1 MAMVPDVKVKV
12 TADTTGLDKALGGAQ
27 SNLARFA
34 KIGAAGA
41 AAVGAG
47 LFALTKRAMDNADAM
62 AKQARSLG
70 LANREYQRLSLVAK
84 EAGVEMGQLGTM
96 LQTMQ
101 RGIAG
106 NVDAFGALG
115 VSIADIRGQS
125 PEAQFAAIAE
135 ALDRVQDPA
144 QKTALAMQVFGRS
157 GRDAI
162 NMLTDYRAK
171 AADAAAFQERFGI
184 AIGELATGNI
194 ERANDAVGR
203 LGQVMDGLGNRL
215 ATAVAP
221 AVERTANAIVSM
233 AEALLGAKIRA
244 DEFFGSIELAKA
256 VLGEDLVNKMLGA
269 PDKVR
274 ENAAAIESVVG
285 AVEDIAGALFRQTI
299 PAMETFSDI
308 LRATGDT
315 ANANIFDA
323 MISELTLAGEKFV
336 EGKITAEEF
345 DAIIAQAQ
353 ERADALAGSLRGV
366 NGVGFDAVISG
377 LSNLGEAIRQRAA
390 EAAALG
396 AAFGMDVP
404 TELAPEGFGDV
415 PVWTRDDTVT
425 KTRAR
430 AAPATDA
437 LGGNTSNRGGGA
449 RNPLQQRLEAL
460 MEALST
466 EREILAEWYTE
477 SQATLQAAL
486 DARLL
491 TETEYMDARERL
503 EQEHQDRLA
512 QIRELANQ
520 GALSS
525 VLSAGEE
532 ILGALGA
539 TNKKALRVAKV
550 FGAAQARI
558 SAYQGA
564 AEALKLPFPKNL
576 AAAATVLA
584 KGIGFVQAIKG
595 VNEGGTTSGGRGGG
609 AATGGAAASPTQ
621 TLNFTV
627 QNDPF
632 GFGANIVRQI
642 ATQLNESARNGS
654 TIRATVRA

>member
-12 TADTTGLDKALGGAQ
+12 TADTTGLDRALGGAQ

-106 NVDAFGALG
+106 NVEAFGALG

-162 NMLTDYRAK
+162 NMLADYRAK
-171 AADAAAFQERFGI
+171 AADAAAFQERLGI
-184 AIGELATGNI
+184 AIGEVATGNI

-221 AVERTANAIVSM
+221 AVERTANAIISM

-256 VLGEDLVNKMLGA
+256 VLGDDLVNKMLGA

-390 EAAALG
+390 EASQLAQS
-396 AAFGMDVP
+396 FGVFEM
-404 TELAPEGFGDV
+404 APSDGSSVTGFE
-415 PVWTRDDTVT
+415 PVRGPGVRPYNASRQPEKDINFGP
-425 KTRAR
+425 
-430 AAPATDA
+430 PA
-437 LGGNTSNRGGGA
+437 GGG
-449 RNPLQQRLEAL
+449 NPLQQRLEAL

-466 EREILAEWYTE
+466 EREILAEWYGE

-512 QIRELANQ
+512 QIRDLANQ

-532 ILGALGA
+532 IIGALGA

-550 FGAAQARI
+550 FGAAQALI